1 MSSFDGKVAL
11 VTGGSRGIGRAIV
24 QDLLDAGASVGL
36 TATTAERAQEAAAS
50 LEVGERAKGYGG
62 DAKEIA
68 KAVVSDFGRCDILV
82 CNAGITRD
90 QLALGMS
97 DEDWTSVIDV
107 NLTGAFRMIQAFYR
121 TFMKQRTG
129 RIITISSVVGLTG
142 NAGQSNYA
150 ASKGGLI
157 SLTKSMAKELGSRNV
172 TANVVAPG
180 FIETDM
186 TKILGDEVAGMAAKA
201 CPLRRVGN
209 GTAAG
214 LVGIMWAVQLSNGL
228 RCHRL
233 LILANLRDP
242 TIRMHQFFDHHLMD
256 SPPPG
261 WMVDGVPFPRKK
273 APRPGSW
280 L

>member
-1 MSSFDGKVAL
+1 MTTSAGMSAGVFTEKVAL

-24 QDLLDAGASVGL
+24 QNLLDAGASVAL
-36 TATTAERAQEAAAS
+36 TAATAERAQQAAAS

-62 DAKEIA
+62 EAKEIA

-142 NAGQSNYA
+142 NAGQLSRSNRR
-150 ASKGGLI
+150 S
-157 SLTKSMAKELGSRNV
+157 TSRSRL
-172 TANVVAPG
+172 A
-180 FIETDM
+180 
-186 TKILGDEVAGMAAKA
+186 
-201 CPLRRVGN
+201 RR
-209 GTAAG
+209 
-214 LVGIMWAVQLSNGL
+214 
-228 RCHRL
+228 
-233 LILANLRDP
+233 
-242 TIRMHQFFDHHLMD
+242 
-256 SPPPG
+256 
-261 WMVDGVPFPRKK
+261 
-273 APRPGSW
+273 
-280 L
+280 

>member
-1 MSSFDGKVAL
+1 MSSFNEKVAL

-36 TATTAERAQEAAAS
+36 TATTLERAQEAAAS
-50 LEVGERAKGYGG
+50 IEAGDRCKGYAG

-68 KAVVSDFGRCDILV
+68 KAVVADFGRCDILV

-90 QLALGMS
+90 QLALGMP

-107 NLTGAFRMIQAFYR
+107 NLSGAFRMIQAFYR
-121 TFMKQRTG
+121 TFMKQRSG

-186 TKILGDEVAGMAAKA
+186 TKILGDEIAGMAAKA
-201 CPLRRVGN
+201 CPLRRVGKPED
-209 GTAAG
+209 
-214 LVGIMWAVQLSNGL
+214 I
-228 RCHRL
+228 
-233 LILANLRDP
+233 ANLVRFLASDEASYV
-242 TIRMHQFFDHHLMD
+242 TGQVIA
-256 SPPPG
+256 
-261 WMVDGVPFPRKK
+261 VDG
-273 APRPGSW
+273 GMTMGGGW
-280 L
+280 

>member
-1 MSSFDGKVAL
+1 MTLSAGGSAGVFDGKVAM

-24 QDLLDAGASVGL
+24 QNLLDAGASVAL

-50 LEVGERAKGYGG
+50 LEVGNRARGYGG
-62 DAKEIA
+62 EAKAIA

-157 SLTKSMAKELGSRNV
+157 SLTMSMAKELGSRNV

-186 TKILGDEVAGMAAKA
+186 TKILGDEIAGMAAKA
-201 CPLRRVGN
+201 CPLRRVGKPED
-209 GTAAG
+209 
-214 LVGIMWAVQLSNGL
+214 I
-228 RCHRL
+228 
-233 LILANLRDP
+233 ANLVRFLASDEASYV
-242 TIRMHQFFDHHLMD
+242 TGQVIA
-256 SPPPG
+256 
-261 WMVDGVPFPRKK
+261 VDG
-273 APRPGSW
+273 GMTMGGGW
-280 L
+280 